1 MSSYQQT
8 RQQKRNLKTKMINSF
23 LDNDISNQEFDAYYQ
38 KCQVQKKLRLQ
49 NQKSVVEDSDTNSS
63 GYSSASTPSP
73 SPSLSSYEDEECNGS
88 HTMNSYLDY
97 KSGGWAT
104 GDEVNSKD
112 SGYQNKTGINFSDAY
127 STVWYESDDSDES
140 DEHDYLTNEEID
152 RAIYEAEKW
161 ADF

>member
-1 MSSYQQT
+1 MLNFNPTWY
-8 RQQKRNLKTKMINSF
+8 
-23 LDNDISNQEFDAYYQ
+23 
-38 KCQVQKKLRLQ
+38 
-49 NQKSVVEDSDTNSS
+49 S
-63 GYSSASTPSP
+63 GSETSP
-73 SPSLSSYEDEECNGS
+73 SPSLSSYEDEEGNGS
-88 HTMNSYLDY
+88 HAINSYLDY

-127 STVWYESDDSDES
+127 STVWYENDES
-140 DEHDYLTNEEID
+140 DENDYLTNEEID